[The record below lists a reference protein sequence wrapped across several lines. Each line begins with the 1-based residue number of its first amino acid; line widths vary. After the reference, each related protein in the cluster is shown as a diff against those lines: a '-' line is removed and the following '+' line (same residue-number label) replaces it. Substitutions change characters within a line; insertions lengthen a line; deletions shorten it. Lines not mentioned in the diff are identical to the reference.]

1 MIGLSEKEEKF
12 VLDIVKK
19 YPEYEFFA
27 YGSRVKGNFVK
38 SSDLDILIKGK
49 TSAPLEFIAQLKEE
63 FYQSLLPFIV
73 NISDYHEIDRDFY
86 EHIKSDLVNL
96 MTLG

>member
-1 MIGLSEKEEKF
+1 MIGLSEKEKKI

-19 YPEYEFFA
+19 YPEYKFFV

-49 TSAPLEFIAQLKEE
+49 KAIPAETIEKLKDE

-73 NISDYHEIDRDFY
+73 NIADYHEMDKDFY
-86 EHIKSDLVNL
+86 EHIKEDLVIIR
-96 MTLG
+96 

>member
-1 MIGLSEKEEKF
+1 M
-12 VLDIVKK
+12 DIVKK

-38 SSDLDILIKGK
+38 SSDLDILIKSK
-49 TSAPLEFIAQLKEE
+49 KSIPTETIEKLKDE

-73 NISDYHEIDRDFY
+73 NITDYHEIDKNFY
-86 EHIKSDLVNL
+86 EHIKADLVVIR
-96 MTLG
+96 

>member
-1 MIGLSEKEEKF
+1 MIGLTGKEKKI

-38 SSDLDILIKGK
+38 SSDLDILIK
-49 TSAPLEFIAQLKEE
+49 SANSIPDEIIEKLKQE
-63 FYQSLLPFIV
+63 FYHSLLPFIV
-73 NISDYHEIDRDFY
+73 NITDYHEIDKNFY
-86 EHIKSDLVNL
+86 ENIKADLINIL
-96 MTLG
+96 